1 MPKEVVNGI
10 NVYYE
15 THGRGESLI
24 LVAGMGAD
32 HRSWFPQVR
41 DFARHF
47 TVITFDGRGIGKTD
61 RPPGLYGFD
70 TLAADVVGLLDH
82 LSLDRAHVLGESLGG
97 IVAQEIAIG
106 YPQRVRRLILANST
120 VGRGGDM
127 QPHPALM
134 KAYGRRDGVT
144 ETGFDPAR
152 VNVGRA
158 MRAHIA
164 LSFNSRIRRVF
175 YMLMATLYVRPSE
188 FRGMTEQM
196 QAISSHTTVDRLYLI
211 QSPTLVITGT
221 KDRLV
226 PPAMSDILASR
237 IPNARLVKVE
247 GGSHALHVEMKRR
260 FNREVLDF
268 LTRPESASAPAG

>member
-1 MPKEVVNGI
+1 MPKALVNGI
-10 NVYYE
+10 NLYCEV
-15 THGRGESLI
+15 HGRGEPLV

-32 HRSWFPQVR
+32 HRSWFPQMR
-41 DFARHF
+41 PLKRHF

-61 RPPGLYGFD
+61 RPPGLYSFE

-82 LSLDRAHVLGESLGG
+82 LSLERAHILGESLGG
-97 IVAQEIAIG
+97 IVAQEVAIG
-106 YPQRVRRLILANST
+106 YPGRVMKLILANST

-127 QPHPALM
+127 KPHPSLM

-144 ETGFDPAR
+144 DTGFDPAR
-152 VNVGRA
+152 VNIGRA

-164 LSFNSRIRRVF
+164 LSFNSRIRRLF
-175 YMLMATLYVRPSE
+175 YTLMATLYIRPSQ
-188 FRGMTEQM
+188 FKGMTEQM
-196 QAISSHTTVDRLYLI
+196 QAISSHTTVDRLHLI

-221 KDRLV
+221 NDRLV

-260 FNREVLDF
+260 FNREVLAF
-268 LTRPESASAPAG
+268 LAPEGSPSAP